1 VHIWNIYCKVIWRAE
16 CHRQTLK
23 TRKLCISWPIL
34 I

>member
-1 VHIWNIYCKVIWRAE
+1 VDIWNIYCKVMWIAK

-23 TRKLCISWPIL
+23 TRKLCPSGPML